1 MKMKTKMTMT
11 KMKINKFDK
20 LIEFVKNEVSTR
32 GADAIAKEIN
42 DFMVDRYIVD
52 GITVDEFLKYNPS
65 LEES

>member
-1 MKMKTKMTMT
+1 MKTKMTMT

-20 LIEFVKNEVSTR
+20 LIEFVKTEVSTR

-42 DFMVDRYIVD
+42 DFMVDTDIVD